1 MQVIMGHSSIEFTL
15 NVYTHVETG
24 DVKRNFFSFMN
35 TSNYDI
41 CSYNRKPDVV
51 TPNVDF
57 DIEEGEVNMEEDA
70 DDDE

>member
-35 TSNYDI
+35 TSNYDL
-41 CSYNRKPDVV
+41 CGYNREPDIVS
-51 TPNVDF
+51 PDDINV
-57 DIEEGEVNMEEDA
+57 EEDEVNYEEA
-70 DDDE
+70 IDDDE